1 MNWWHLLHDY
11 IKKNYENGRYNQN
24 YNFSHSPTAATQNC
38 STKKQ
43 SSDYNLGCQQAC
55 TDYQNHHKFHLYP
68 QTLTSWLNRLFQGR
82 LNEIAAFIKGYND
95 TRTLI
100 LQKNS

>member
-43 SSDYNLGCQQAC
+43 SSDYNLGCQQAY
-55 TDYQNHHKFHLYP
+55 TDYQNHHKFH
-68 QTLTSWLNRLFQGR
+68 LFQGR